1 MQKQNLNDMNTPEM
15 IKKLDYSEYEGR
27 YDESVNDELTTSP
40 ENLSI
45 ETMREY
51 LYGYTFTDD
60 YVNGVFPDEMSMD
73 YWRDS
78 DKGIYDFEA
87 DFPCYDR
94 NKMPNGVWDTKG
106 DNAFEVIDEILD
118 DSMDEID
125 SIFDDNYCID
135 TLQERK
141 ILEAIDST
149 GDGLSKETALCVIDV
164 GQEYEYISR
173 VSPYNLLE
181 VERQSVENGIDCL
194 EFKANIYGVERI
206 YFDISR
212 RFTIGYPMPK

>member
-1 MQKQNLNDMNTPEM
+1 MKDMNTPEM

-106 DNAFEVIDEILD
+106 DNAFEVIMRSWMIAWTRLIP
-118 DSMDEID
+118 SLMIT
-125 SIFDDNYCID
+125 IVLI
-135 TLQERK
+135 
-141 ILEAIDST
+141 
-149 GDGLSKETALCVIDV
+149 
-164 GQEYEYISR
+164 
-173 VSPYNLLE
+173 PYRSARFWKLLT
-181 VERQSVENGIDCL
+181 VQVM
-194 EFKANIYGVERI
+194 A
-206 YFDISR
+206 
-212 RFTIGYPMPK
+212 